1 MGHQCKDCGRGL
13 YAIYFLLSLNLLP
26 EFSLMKSQLP
36 YVVAFNRDRDF
47 YQVPAALADVGKL
60 EGLMTDL
67 YLPDSLVGGWLSR
80 ALGLGHRHC
89 GAVSSARVKWSLEAL
104 WLQMVALR
112 SAKSA
117 RRRSEIFNRIDA
129 GLSRKAGREA
139 LRSGAGLLLYSG
151 YALEAFKMVQDAGV
165 PRLLFVYHPQG
176 DYVRRILEEDF
187 SRHPEVA
194 ASHQRHLDEIAMNE
208 GERVAEEIG
217 LATGIACASSF
228 TARSVRACRGSKN
241 IEPAVIPYGCFPPV
255 SRSPGRS
262 FKASRPQVL
271 FVGQGTQR
279 KGLHH
284 LLKAW
289 REGFHHNA
297 DLTLVL
303 NQVDPGITA
312 MIGALPVRPR
322 VVEGLSREELASEF
336 ERADLFVLP
345 SLVEGFGLVYL
356 EALAAGC
363 HVIGTDNTGLPDLG
377 APSEAATVIPSGDLD
392 QLQAALEAATAR
404 ASREGFDRG
413 FIRSFAATR
422 TWETFRAGI
431 RNFVESS
438 ERKSVSQATK
448 SPATTL
454 GKN

>member
-1 MGHQCKDCGRGL
+1 M
-13 YAIYFLLSLNLLP
+13 P
-26 EFSLMKSQLP
+26 KSS
-36 YVVAFNRDRDF
+36 YVAAFNRDRDF
-47 YQVPAALADVGKL
+47 YQVPAALAECGKL
-60 EGLMTDL
+60 DTLVTDL
-67 YLPDSLVGGWLSR
+67 YLHDALKGGWLSR
-80 ALGLGHRHC
+80 MLGLVHRHC
-89 GAVSSARVKWSLEAL
+89 DAVPSSRVKWSLEAL
-104 WLQMVALR
+104 WLQLVSLR
-112 SAKSA
+112 SAKSE

-129 GLSRKAGREA
+129 ALSRRAGREA

-208 GERVAEEIG
+208 GDRVAEEIG

-228 TARSVRACRGSKN
+228 TARSVRACMGCKN
-241 IEPAVIPYGCFPPV
+241 VEPVVIPYGCFPPPSG
-255 SRSPGRS
+255 SRPGRS
-262 FKASRPQVL
+262 LKASRPQVL

-284 LLKAW
+284 LLKVW
-289 REGFHHNA
+289 REGFHRSA

-312 MIGALPVRPR
+312 MISALPVGTR
-322 VVEGLSREELASEF
+322 VVGGLSREELASEF

-356 EALAAGC
+356 EALSAGC
-363 HVIGTDNTGLPDLG
+363 HLIGTNNTGLPDLNL
-377 APSEAATVIPSGDLD
+377 SDQAATITNAGDLD
-392 QLQAALEAATAR
+392 ALKHALEAAINQAAGGNLDREAIR
-404 ASREGFDRG
+404 ACATTKSWAKFREG
-413 FIRSFAATR
+413 IRQFVRDAEESQPAA
-422 TWETFRAGI
+422 A
-431 RNFVESS
+431 
-438 ERKSVSQATK
+438 SV
-448 SPATTL
+448 
-454 GKN
+454 

>member
-1 MGHQCKDCGRGL
+1 MSKGRVCK
-13 YAIYFLLSLNLLP
+13 
-26 EFSLMKSQLP
+26 
-36 YVVAFNRDRDF
+36 YVAAFNRDRDF
-47 YQVPAALADVGKL
+47 YQVPAALAEANRLDSLV
-60 EGLMTDL
+60 TDL
-67 YLPDSLVGGWLSR
+67 YLPDALKGGWLSR
-80 ALGLGHRHC
+80 MLGLVHRHC
-89 GAVSSARVKWSLEAL
+89 EAVPSSRVKWSLEAL
-104 WLQMVALR
+104 CLQLVSLR
-112 SAKSA
+112 SAKSE
-117 RRRSEIFNRIDA
+117 RRRSEIFNRIDCA
-129 GLSRKAGREA
+129 LSRKAGRRA

-194 ASHQRHLDEIAMNE
+194 ASHQRHLDEIVMNE

-228 TARSVRACRGSKN
+228 TARSVRACMGSKN
-241 IEPAVIPYGCFPPV
+241 VEPAVIPYGCFPPV

-284 LLKAW
+284 LLKVW

-303 NQVDPGITA
+303 NQVDPGITV
-312 MIGALPVRPR
+312 MISALPVRPR
-322 VVEGLSREELASEF
+322 VLEGLSRKELVSEF

-356 EALAAGC
+356 EALSAGC

-392 QLQAALEAATAR
+392 QLQAALKAAIAR
-404 ASREGFDRG
+404 AAKEGFDRDV
-413 FIRSFAATR
+413 IRSFAATK
-422 TWETFRAGI
+422 TWENFRAGI
-431 RNFVESS
+431 RHFVESS
-438 ERKSVSQATK
+438 ERKSVSEATK

-454 GKN
+454 GQN

>member
-1 MGHQCKDCGRGL
+1 MPN
-13 YAIYFLLSLNLLP
+13 S
-26 EFSLMKSQLP
+26 S
-36 YVVAFNRDRDF
+36 YVAAFNRDRDF
-47 YQVPAALADVGKL
+47 YQVPAALA
-60 EGLMTDL
+60 EGSRLDSLVTDL
-67 YLPDSLVGGWLSR
+67 YLPDALKGGWLSR
-80 ALGLGHRHC
+80 KLGLDHRHC
-89 GAVSSARVKWSLEAL
+89 ETVPSLLVKWSLEAL
-104 WLQMVALR
+104 WLQLVSLR
-112 SAKSA
+112 SAKSD

-165 PRLLFVYHPQG
+165 PRLLFAYHPQG

-208 GERVAEEIG
+208 GDRVAEEIG

-228 TARSVRACRGSKN
+228 TARSVRACMRSKN
-241 IEPAVIPYGCFPPV
+241 VEPAVIPYGCFRPV
-255 SRSPGRS
+255 SRNPGRS
-262 FKASRPQVL
+262 LKASRPQVL

-284 LLKAW
+284 LLKVW
-289 REGFHHNA
+289 REGFHQSA

-312 MIGALPVRPR
+312 MISALPVRPR
-322 VVEGLSREELASEF
+322 VVEGLSREDLRSEF
-336 ERADLFVLP
+336 EQADIFVLP

-363 HVIGTDNTGLPDLG
+363 HVIGTNNTGLPDLD
-377 APSEAATVIPSGDLD
+377 APEEVATVTPAGDLES
-392 QLQAALEAATAR
+392 LGGTLAVAISRAAR
-404 ASREGFDRG
+404 NGFDRDV
-413 FIRSFAATR
+413 IRFFAATK
-422 TWETFRAGI
+422 TWENFRAGI
-431 RNFVESS
+431 RNFVDSS
-438 ERKSVSQATK
+438 ERKSVSEATK

-454 GKN
+454 GQN

>member
-1 MGHQCKDCGRGL
+1 M
-13 YAIYFLLSLNLLP
+13 LP

-47 YQVPAALADVGKL
+47 YEVPAALADVGKL

-67 YLPDSLVGGWLSR
+67 YLPDSLGGGWLSR

-89 GAVSSARVKWSLEAL
+89 ETVPSLLVKWSLEAL
-104 WLQMVALR
+104 WLQLVSLR
-112 SAKSA
+112 SAKSD

-228 TARSVRACRGSKN
+228 TARSVRACMGSKN
-241 IEPAVIPYGCFPPV
+241 VEPAVIPYGCFPPV
-255 SRSPGRS
+255 SRNRGRS

-284 LLKAW
+284 LLKVW
-289 REGFHHNA
+289 REGFHQSA

-312 MIGALPVRPR
+312 MISALPVRPR
-322 VVEGLSREELASEF
+322 VLEGLSREGLTAEF
-336 ERADLFVLP
+336 ERSDIFVLP

-363 HVIGTDNTGLPDLG
+363 HVIGTNNTGLPDLNL
-377 APSEAATVIPSGDLD
+377 PDQAATITNAGDLD
-392 QLQAALEAATAR
+392 ALKHALEAAINQAAGGNLDREAIR
-404 ASREGFDRG
+404 ACATTKSWAKFREG
-413 FIRSFAATR
+413 IRQFVRDAEESQPAA
-422 TWETFRAGI
+422 A
-431 RNFVESS
+431 
-438 ERKSVSQATK
+438 SV
-448 SPATTL
+448 
-454 GKN
+454 

>member
-1 MGHQCKDCGRGL
+1 
-13 YAIYFLLSLNLLP
+13 
-26 EFSLMKSQLP
+26 MKSS
-36 YVVAFNRDRDF
+36 YTVAFNRDRDF
-47 YQVPAALADVGKL
+47 YQVPAALAAAGKL
-60 EGLMTDL
+60 KALVTDL
-67 YLPDSLVGGWLSR
+67 YLPDALEGGWLSR
-80 ALGLGHRHC
+80 KLGLDHRHC
-89 GAVSSARVKWSLEAL
+89 ETVPSSLVKWSPEAL

-112 SAKSA
+112 LASSE
-117 RRRSEIFNRIDA
+117 RQRSEIFHRLDA
-129 GLSRKAGREA
+129 SLSRKAGRLA
-139 LRSGAGLLLYSG
+139 LGTGAGLLLYSG
-151 YALEAFKMVQDAGV
+151 YALEAFDMVKETEL

-187 SRHPEVA
+187 SHHPEVA

-208 GERVAEEIG
+208 GARVSEEIG

-228 TARSVRACRGSKN
+228 TARSVRACMGSEN
-241 IEPAVIPYGCFPPV
+241 AEPAVIPYGCFPPV
-255 SRSPGRS
+255 SGDVDGKR
-262 FKASRPQVL
+262 KASRPQVL

-284 LLKAW
+284 LLKVW
-289 REGFHHNA
+289 REGLHQNA

-322 VVEGLSREELASEF
+322 VVEGLSREDLTSEF
-336 ERADLFVLP
+336 ERADIFVLP

-363 HVIGTDNTGLPDLG
+363 HVIGTDNTGLPDLD
-377 APSEAATVIPSGDLD
+377 APEEVATVIPAGNLESLGGTLEVAISR
-392 QLQAALEAATAR
+392 AAR
-404 ASREGFDRG
+404 NGFDRDV
-413 FIRSFAATR
+413 IRSFAATK
-422 TWETFRAGI
+422 TWENFRAGI

-438 ERKSVSQATK
+438 EKKSVSEATK

-454 GKN
+454 GQN